1 MISGFLVKKG
11 RMTSV
16 FTPEGKRVGVTKCV
30 ALPLIVTQ
38 LKTVETDGYQAV
50 QVAYGSKK
58 RLNKAIDGKMTKI
71 KLDIKPRFFQE
82 LKLTS
87 DQIPEVGSEIRIE
100 SVFNNGDIVDVTGT
114 SKGHGYA
121 GVVKRHNFKKQPILG
136 SSDRVRH
143 PGSIGAQTPSKVVKG
158 KKMPGHYG
166 VDTVTVSSLEIF
178 STNPETN
185 EVFIKGSIPGSYNS
199 WVILKKRN

>member
-11 RMTSV
+11 QMTSIY
-16 FTPEGKRVGVTKCV
+16 TPEGKRFGATKCV
-30 ALPLIVTQ
+30 AQPLKVTQ
-38 LKTVETDGYQAV
+38 VKTVEKDGYQSI
-50 QVAYGSKK
+50 QVAYDSKK
-58 RLNKAIDGKMTKI
+58 RLNKAIAGKMAKVA
-71 KLDIKPRFFQE
+71 LDIKPRFFKE

-87 DQIPEVGSEIRIE
+87 DQVPEVGSEITIE
-100 SVFNNGDIVDVTGT
+100 SVFNIGDIIDVTGT

-121 GVVKRHNFKKQPILG
+121 GVIKRHNFKKQPILG

-158 KKMPGHYG
+158 KKMPGHFG

-178 STNPETN
+178 SINPETK
-185 EVFIKGSIPGSYNS
+185 EILIKGSIPGSYNS
-199 WVILKKRN
+199 WVTLKKRG